1 MFALGSRKRIIIGL
15 MLAAAAVAGLM
26 PLDAADAGH
35 RITLG
40 FSPYAADLAVFPED
54 STADHSI
61 YSLGG
66 SVGYSY
72 VFPFGLSLGAEAGV
86 RYTETG
92 SGLAVTHPVT
102 GRLGWE
108 FDAGDIDFSIEALAG
123 IQFSLYRGAWGW
135 DPVYGARLGMD
146 AELSDNCTI
155 GISVGALCHTGS
167 LSENPL
173 SDSPFTITAP
183 VTVNLTYRIP
193 AERDMESDK
202 GSGSIRL
209 RVVVGDEDM
218 TAEEA
223 FAAADK
229 AESRSSR
236 ILTEAEKNVDAA
248 AEQISAL
255 LVEEDAAEEA
265 ITAEPAE
272 MAADSSEWI
281 PFSSLPVTPE
291 IMKKAVRHGALSV
304 VPADK
309 LTGYELFF
317 CPEGE
322 PIPDDILSAAAEGMI
337 DGTNQ
342 IRPLRITTS
351 QNGDL
356 LSMEWYAAFAMNQ
369 KLYKHSI
376 LESEYGILDDAFNE
390 ISVEADV

>member
-1 MFALGSRKRIIIGL
+1 MFALGSRKRIIIGII
-15 MLAAAAVAGLM
+15 LAAAAAIGLM
-26 PLDAADAGH
+26 PLEAADAGH

-40 FSPYAADLAVFPED
+40 FSPYAADFTVFPED

-66 SVGYSY
+66 SFGYSY
-72 VFPFGLSLGAEAGV
+72 VFPFGLSVGVEAGV

-92 SGLAVTHPVT
+92 SALAVTHPLM
-102 GRLGWE
+102 GHLGWE
-108 FDAGDIDFSIEALAG
+108 FDVGDIDFSIEALAG
-123 IQFSLYRGAWGW
+123 IQFSLYRGAWDW

-146 AELSDNCTI
+146 AELSDSCTI
-155 GISVGALCHTGS
+155 GISAGALCHTGS

-173 SDSPFTITAP
+173 SDRPFTITAP

-193 AERDMESDK
+193 AEREAESDK

-236 ILTEAEKNVDAA
+236 IPAEAERNVDAA

-255 LVEEDAAEEA
+255 LVEEDASYDAA
-265 ITAEPAE
+265 VAAEPAE
-272 MAADSSEWI
+272 MAADPSGWI

-291 IMKKAVRHGALSV
+291 IMEKAARHGALSV

-309 LTGYELFF
+309 LT
-317 CPEGE
+317 
-322 PIPDDILSAAAEGMI
+322 LSAAAEGMI

-351 QNGDL
+351 QNGEL

-390 ISVEADV
+390 ISGEADV